1 MAILGIHVKFLW
13 GGTGYTKKKSAK
25 NLQKSKIFFNSQ
37 ASNLIHFGELAT
49 VVNMEEL
56 PVFTRFKLLVV
67 FRISS
72 NSCPWKLG
80 KPSCCMDGFVRL
92 DVGWKCWYR
101 IKWLGLM
108 GY

>member
-1 MAILGIHVKFLW
+1 MG
-13 GGTGYTKKKSAK
+13 GGTQKKTAKKSAK
-25 NLQKSKIFFNSQ
+25 IIQEFQLS

-72 NSCPWKLG
+72 NSCPWNLG
-80 KPSCCMDGFVRL
+80 DGKRSCCM
-92 DVGWKCWYR
+92 VGSAG
-101 IKWLGLM
+101 IGSN
-108 GY
+108 G